1 MGYYIL
7 DLHHAVQYLQ
17 WGKKKE
23 VIISIFTYTYL
34 HKYMYIYVE
43 MI

>member
-1 MGYYIL
+1 MQSSTYSG
-7 DLHHAVQYLQ
+7 
-17 WGKKKE
+17 GKKKE